1 MKIIVRIII
10 VILFA
15 LLIGQLAYYNL
26 KNNQTNNVENNQ
38 LSSLIENN
46 TNLTQNLTN
55 ENVMDG
61 YFVVN
66 LITQPEGYVEPDN
79 YYLIDRMYL
88 GNVDTEV
95 IRQKIEQFIKED
107 VEEIGSLTTL
117 KSENYKLQYYDN
129 HTEEINNMGI
139 YSAEDFSAISR
150 QINLLA
156 LNDEYESSTIDRT
169 DWTETD
175 DGYTRLKIIFTYES
189 GKDLELYVY
198 IANDST
204 TQPNIKFSSAE

>member
-46 TNLTQNLTN
+46 TNLIQNLTN
-55 ENVMDG
+55 ENVIDG
-61 YFVVN
+61 YFVFN

-117 KSENYKLQYYDN
+117 KSENYKLQYYDT

-156 LNDEYESSTIDRT
+156 LNDQYESSTIDRT

>member
-46 TNLTQNLTN
+46 TNLIQNLTN
-55 ENVMDG
+55 ENVIDG
-61 YFVVN
+61 YFVFN

-129 HTEEINNMGI
+129 HTEELNNMGI
-139 YSAEDFSAISR
+139 YSAEDFSAISK
-150 QINLLA
+150 QINLLN
-156 LNDEYESSTIDRT
+156 LNDYYESSTIDRT

>member
-46 TNLTQNLTN
+46 TNLIQNLTN
-55 ENVMDG
+55 ENVIDG
-61 YFVVN
+61 YFVFN

-117 KSENYKLQYYDN
+117 KSENYKLQYYDT

-156 LNDEYESSTIDRT
+156 LNDQYESSTIDRT

-189 GKDLELYVY
+189 GKDLEIYVY

>member
-66 LITQPEGYVEPDN
+66 LITQQEGTVEPDN
-79 YYLIDRMYL
+79 FYMIDRMYF
-88 GNVDTEV
+88 GNIDFEV
-95 IRQKIEQFIKED
+95 IRQEIEQFIKED
-107 VEEIGSLTTL
+107 VEEIGSLTTGR
-117 KSENYKLQYYDN
+117 SENYKLQYYDN
-129 HTEEINNMGI
+129 HTEELNNMGI
-139 YSAEDFSAISR
+139 YSAEDFSAISK
-150 QINLLA
+150 QINLLN
-156 LNDEYESSTIDRT
+156 LNDYYESSTIDRT

-198 IANDST
+198 IANNST

>member
-46 TNLTQNLTN
+46 TNLIQNLTN
-55 ENVMDG
+55 ENVIDG
-61 YFVVN
+61 YFVFN

-117 KSENYKLQYYDN
+117 KSENYKLQYYDT

>member
-46 TNLTQNLTN
+46 TNLIQNLTN
-55 ENVMDG
+55 ENVIDG
-61 YFVVN
+61 YFVFN

-117 KSENYKLQYYDN
+117 KSENYKLQYYDT
-129 HTEEINNMGI
+129 HTEEINNIGI

>member
-1 MKIIVRIII
+1 MKKVSIIII
-10 VILFA
+10 VILFII
-15 LLIGQLAYYNL
+15 LIIQLGYYNF
-26 KNNQTNNVENNQ
+26 NRETNMIENDVTVSINTNNINEINEIMQNINQ
-38 LSSLIENN
+38 EESVKFE
-46 TNLTQNLTN
+46 
-55 ENVMDG
+55 
-61 YFVVN
+61 
-66 LITQPEGYVEPDN
+66 
-79 YYLIDRMYL
+79 
-88 GNVDTEV
+88 EV
-95 IRQKIEQFIKED
+95 IAPYGIANFSI
-107 VEEIGSLTTL
+107 
-117 KSENYKLQYYDN
+117 NYKGDINIIILEHALYKFIYTDSKTINDETTGKSTNYIQQYYDT

>member
-46 TNLTQNLTN
+46 TNLIQNLTN
-55 ENVMDG
+55 ENVIDG
-61 YFVVN
+61 DFVFN

-117 KSENYKLQYYDN
+117 KSENYKLQYYDT

-156 LNDEYESSTIDRT
+156 LNDQYESSTIDRT